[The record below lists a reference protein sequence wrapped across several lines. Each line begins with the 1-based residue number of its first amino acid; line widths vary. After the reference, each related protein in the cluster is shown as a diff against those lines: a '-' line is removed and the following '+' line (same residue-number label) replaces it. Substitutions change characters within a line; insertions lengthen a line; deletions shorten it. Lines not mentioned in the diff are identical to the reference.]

1 MIKYVRDFR
10 LIPVVL
16 IASAC
21 LFALKMTG
29 IIADGGYT
37 LGAGHLAKTDRI
49 ARESAKMVTTQL
61 LRPPAITEER
71 LADAAAPAKQSWAQ
85 EMFGYPDVTG
95 SVGGSKP
102 KEEKTGSAGE
112 EKKADDKKPDE
123 KKADGKQ
130 ADGKPVAAKPAE
142 PKPSPN
148 GTPIQ
153 LETKPMS
160 IAERAILERL
170 QERRQELEQRA
181 RELDL
186 RETMLQATEKKI
198 EAREKELKATE
209 DRINDAMKKKDD
221 ADAARF
227 KSIVTM
233 YESMKAK
240 DAAKIFDRLDIK
252 LATEVASQIN
262 PRRMSDI
269 MAQMTPETAERLTV
283 ELANKNAM
291 AEKAAPGADLP
302 KIEGKPT
309 GG

>member
-1 MIKYVRDFR
+1 MIRFVRDFR

-37 LGAGHLAKTDRI
+37 LGAGHLAKADRV
-49 ARESAKMVTTQL
+49 ARESASIVATQL
-61 LRPPAITEER
+61 LRPPAIAEPQVAQVQT
-71 LADAAAPAKQSWAQ
+71 PKTSWAQ

-95 SVGGSKP
+95 SVGASKP
-102 KEEKTGSAGE
+102 KEGAAAPAAPDAD
-112 EKKADDKKPDE
+112 KA
-123 KKADGKQ
+123 KA
-130 ADGKPVAAKPAE
+130 ADAKPKPEE

-153 LETKPMS
+153 LESKPMS
-160 IAERAILERL
+160 VAERAILERL

-181 RELDL
+181 RELEL
-186 RETMLQATEKKI
+186 RETVLQASEKKI
-198 EAREKELKATE
+198 EQREKELKDTE
-209 DRINDAMKKKDD
+209 TRIKAALQKKDE
-221 ADAARF
+221 AENARF
-227 KSIVTM
+227 KSLVTM

-240 DAAKIFDRLDIK
+240 EAAKIFDRLDIK
-252 LATEVASQIN
+252 LATDVANQIN

-269 MAQMTPETAERLTV
+269 LAQMTPEAAERLTV
-283 ELANKNAM
+283 ELANRNGAS
-291 AEKAAPGADLP
+291 EKAPAPGADLP
-302 KIEGKPT
+302 KIEGRPS

>member
-1 MIKYVRDFR
+1 MIKVFASRLRDIR

-16 IASAC
+16 VASAC

-29 IIADGGYT
+29 IIANGGYT
-37 LGAGHLAKTDRI
+37 LGAGHLAKTDRM

-61 LRPPAITEER
+61 LNPPALGDDRAGE
-71 LADAAAPAKQSWAQ
+71 AGPAKRSWAQ

-95 SVGGSKP
+95 SVGDAKP
-102 KEEKTGSAGE
+102 KDATGSAPE
-112 EKKADDKKPDE
+112 DKKDE
-123 KKADGKQ
+123 AKA
-130 ADGKPVAAKPAE
+130 AAKPAE
-142 PKPSPN
+142 PTPSPN
-148 GTPIQ
+148 GTVI
-153 LETKPMS
+153 TFDNKPMS
-160 IAERAILERL
+160 AAERAILERL

-181 RELDL
+181 KELDL
-186 RETMLQATEKKI
+186 RETMLQATEKKLQ
-198 EAREKELKATE
+198 EREQALKATE
-209 DRINDAMKKKDD
+209 ERINETLKKKDE

-240 DAAKIFDRLDIK
+240 EAAKIFDRLDIR

-269 MAQMTPETAERLTV
+269 LAQMAPETAERLTV
-283 ELANKNAM
+283 ELANKNAV
-291 AEKAAPGADLP
+291 AEKQAPGADLP
-302 KIEGKPT
+302 KIEGKPN